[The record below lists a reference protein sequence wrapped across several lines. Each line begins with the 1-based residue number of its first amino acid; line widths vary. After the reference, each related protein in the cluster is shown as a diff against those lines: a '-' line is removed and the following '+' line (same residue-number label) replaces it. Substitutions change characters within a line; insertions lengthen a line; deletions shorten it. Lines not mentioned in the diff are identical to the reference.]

1 MNNKLANNIMT
12 ILIIL
17 ITCLMIFGVMNLL
30 NIKIEEGMDNQ
41 SNNPDGVQPIVAAG
55 GTVIYINNGP
65 AAPSNKQ
72 PTISPTTFP
81 PTTFPPTTFPPDI
94 TLTPATSTLPP
105 SIESIITMNGDTE
118 LVVASK

>member
-41 SNNPDGVQPIVAAG
+41 SNNPDGVQPVAAAG

-65 AAPSNKQ
+65 AAPPNKQ
-72 PTISPTTFP
+72 PTI
-81 PTTFPPTTFPPDI
+81 PPTTFPPDI
-94 TLTPATSTLPP
+94 TLTPAIQTLPP
-105 SIESIITMNGDTE
+105 SIESTITVNTDTE
-118 LVVASK
+118 LITHKPTPTK